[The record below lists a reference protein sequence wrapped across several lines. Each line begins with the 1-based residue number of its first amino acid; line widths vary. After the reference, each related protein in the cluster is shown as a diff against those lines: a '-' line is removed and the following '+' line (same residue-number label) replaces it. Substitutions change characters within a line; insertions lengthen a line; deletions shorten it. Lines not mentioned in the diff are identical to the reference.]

1 MKDGKFRIMTHES
14 QQGEEKK
21 KEARDFSSLRGEN
34 SLVVLLQM
42 K

>member
-1 MKDGKFRIMTHES
+1 MTHES
-14 QQGEEKK
+14 QQGEEK